1 MDILSEVRKVSTVY
15 QAVHFAKRLAKF
27 ADIPAKTALDFVKE
41 QRGIS
46 VTPEEY
52 RKYVDNVSTFTVNTR
67 AEPREVRQDSS
78 GHCPRFD
85 RMR

>member
-1 MDILSEVRKVSTVY
+1 MDILSEVRQVSTVL

-27 ADIPAKTALDFVKE
+27 ADIPAKTALEFVRE
-41 QRGIS
+41 NRGIEVS
-46 VTPEEY
+46 QEEY
-52 RKYVDNVSTFTVNTR
+52 RKYSTYVPTFTVNTR
-67 AEPREVRQDSS
+67 AESRDIRQDSS